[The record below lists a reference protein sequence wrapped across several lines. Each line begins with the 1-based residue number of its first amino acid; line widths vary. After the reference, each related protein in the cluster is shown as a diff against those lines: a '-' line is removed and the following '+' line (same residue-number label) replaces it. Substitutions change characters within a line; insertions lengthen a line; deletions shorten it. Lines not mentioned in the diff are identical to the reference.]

1 MLTGRSREL
10 DFLLDCCLGSKTD
23 LSNMRAIDRRRL
35 TELALR
41 HRVAGLLWQRL
52 AASGAGASSDV
63 LAALGDLHR
72 AQSLAYLTQLNETL
86 RLSGV
91 LQAEGHPVIALKGCA
106 LAYELYETSPGLR
119 HAQDIDLLVSP
130 QHFREAGKILVA
142 EGYVRRV
149 PVPDMRR
156 SAESMA
162 LYLTN
167 VFEFVHPKR
176 ALKVELHH
184 RLLADPYIM
193 AIPFA
198 ELLTRSR
205 TLEFG
210 NRTLRVLGPADLT
223 VYLCCHAAFHA
234 FFRLKWLADIAR
246 LLERGGQDTVRMML
260 THARTLACER
270 HVLLTLLILEQ
281 LSGSHMTAP
290 VVDKQRE
297 EWATPWLVIEARRA
311 LLRENLVGS
320 FCFADLVNR
329 ARTLTYDICLGVGWR
344 SRMFH
349 VLRHLC
355 HIDDMSILRLGV
367 EWRWLYAI
375 LGRPLALLRLL
386 NKRSAANEESLT

>member
-1 MLTGRSREL
+1 MLTGRSREF

-23 LSNMRAIDRRRL
+23 LSNMQTIDGGRL

-52 AASGAGASSDV
+52 ATSGAGAPPNV
-63 LAALGDLHR
+63 LAALGSLHR
-72 AQSLAYLTQLNETL
+72 AQSLAYLAQLDETL

-91 LQAEGHPVIALKGCA
+91 LHAEGHPVIALKGCA
-106 LAYELYETSPGLR
+106 LACETFPGLR
-119 HAQDIDLLVSP
+119 HVQDIDLLVSP
-130 QHFREAGKILVA
+130 QHFREVAKVLVA

-149 PVPDMRR
+149 PVPDMPR

-167 VFEFVHPKR
+167 VFEFFHPKR

-234 FFRLKWLADIAR
+234 FFRLKWLADISR
-246 LLERGGQDTVRMML
+246 FLERGGQDTVRMML
-260 THARTLACER
+260 THARTLGCER
-270 HVLLTLLILEQ
+270 HVLLTLLMLEQ
-281 LSGSHMTAP
+281 LSGSYKTAP
-290 VVDKQRE
+290 VVDKQRK
-297 EWATPWLVIEARRA
+297 EWTTPWLAIEARRV
-311 LLRENLVGS
+311 LLREDLVPS
-320 FCFADLVNR
+320 FRFADIVNR
-329 ARTLTYDICLGVGWR
+329 ARALTYDICLGVGWR
-344 SRMFH
+344 SRMLH

-355 HIDDMSILRLGV
+355 HIDDMSLLRLGV
-367 EWRWLYAI
+367 EWRWLYAM
-375 LGRPLALLRLL
+375 LGRPLALRRIL
-386 NKRSAANEESLT
+386 NKSAAANEESLT